1 MGLDPSLTDILNSLM
16 APDISQ
22 EKKNGMINDLMT
34 TLVNQK
40 SLIEKHENKI
50 QQLEDSL
57 QKRETETQN
66 LATKC
71 SDTTGSIAKS
81 KEEIEEG
88 KVK

>member
-22 EKKNGMINDLMT
+22 EKKNSMINDLMT
-34 TLVNQK
+34 TLVK